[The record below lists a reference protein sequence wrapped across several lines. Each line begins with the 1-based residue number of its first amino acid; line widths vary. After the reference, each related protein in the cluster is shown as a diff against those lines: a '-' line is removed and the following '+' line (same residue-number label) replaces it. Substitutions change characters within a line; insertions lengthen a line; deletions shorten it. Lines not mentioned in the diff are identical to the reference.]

1 MIHMLCRRDN
11 AHHQKAQIYRGA
23 GEILRRK
30 ESLFFRQRFPR
41 RRCSDV
47 PNSLTRTNT
56 TTKTNRKFT
65 GRTSAI
71 KRSYR
76 TKIRKRIKKPGQNEK
91 YDRIKTKNLELT
103 LPLSPIHPIAWTEVS
118 FLSLWYMSGVKVIS
132 VAPLANP
139 LLLCLSNTIPHA
151 ASRTYLMI
159 GQDLQ
164 WKFLSVILIPE
175 GWKILNSSFKK
186 NWQGAELGTF
196 DGGGG
201 GTEEGG
207 RGWRRG
213 EGGWMRGERGRRVL
227 NFDSVNIQ
235 FW

>member
-1 MIHMLCRRDN
+1 MTS
-11 AHHQKAQIYRGA
+11 HHQKAQIYRGA

-30 ESLFFRQRFPR
+30 ESLFFRQRLPR

-76 TKIRKRIKKPGQNEK
+76 TKIRKRIKKPRQNEK

-103 LPLSPIHPIAWTEVS
+103 LPFSPIHPIAWTEVS

-164 WKFLSVILIPE
+164 WKLLSVILIPE

-186 NWQGAELGTF
+186 NW
-196 DGGGG
+196 
-201 GTEEGG
+201 
-207 RGWRRG
+207 
-213 EGGWMRGERGRRVL
+213 
-227 NFDSVNIQ
+227 
-235 FW
+235 